1 MKERKR
7 TNKKYSP
14 EFKISVILD
23 MRNNDLSYR
32 GTTKKY
38 NLPCQRVQKWERIYL
53 EEGEA
58 GFDVERRGK
67 ATKMD
72 NLNKGRPK
80 KKTLDKKVEEDL
92 ISEIQRLRMENA
104 CLDQHFHEDITLD
117 NIAKHFGYNKYYFS
131 KLFNSLFGISL
142 NNYINNIRIS
152 KFIEKAQK
160 EKNLQSTITN
170 LAYDCGFNSMPP
182 FYRTF
187 QNIYHCSPNE
197 YFKK

>member
-1 MKERKR
+1 MKENKR

-38 NLPCQRVQKWERIYL
+38 NLPWQRVQKWERIYL

-58 GFDVERRGK
+58 GFYVERRGK

-72 NLNKGRPK
+72 NINKGRPK

-104 CLDQHFHEDITLD
+104 CL
-117 NIAKHFGYNKYYFS
+117 K
-131 KLFNSLFGISL
+131 KLNALVQE
-142 NNYINNIRIS
+142 RV
-152 KFIEKAQK
+152 ERQ
-160 EKNLQSTITN
+160 
-170 LAYDCGFNSMPP
+170 
-182 FYRTF
+182 R
-187 QNIYHCSPNE
+187 
-197 YFKK
+197 KKK